1 MTENTSL
8 TIYNLTCVLQ
18 AIFTIL
24 RFDHKKNNFYQPIS
38 VLTLNLLL
46 YWYLL
51 LYSCLHII
59 MRIFK
64 NRKHKTISHFILYI
78 TLQVPF
84 SQDNRHLLQSSL
96 ISTFTRSVFNANN
109 DAILVHINNKS
120 CTVRALI
127 FRHPLYQ

>member
-8 TIYNLTCVLQ
+8 TIYNLTCLLQ

-64 NRKHKTISHFILYI
+64 TISHFILYI

-84 SQDNRHLLQSSL
+84 SQDKRHLLQSSL

-120 CTVRALI
+120 CTVHALI
-127 FRHPLYQ
+127 FRYPLYQ

>member
-8 TIYNLTCVLQ
+8 TIYNLTCLPQ

-38 VLTLNLLL
+38 VLTLKLLL

-84 SQDNRHLLQSSL
+84 SQDKCHLLQSSL
-96 ISTFTRSVFNANN
+96 ISTFTRSVSNANN

-120 CTVRALI
+120 CTVHALI
-127 FRHPLYQ
+127 FCHPLYQ

>member
-8 TIYNLTCVLQ
+8 TVYNFTCLLQ

-64 NRKHKTISHFILYI
+64 TGNIKLLVISSY
-78 TLQVPF
+78 TLQFTGAVF
-84 SQDNRHLLQSSL
+84 SG
-96 ISTFTRSVFNANN
+96 
-109 DAILVHINNKS
+109 
-120 CTVRALI
+120 
-127 FRHPLYQ
+127 

>member
-8 TIYNLTCVLQ
+8 TIYNLTCLPQ

-24 RFDHKKNNFYQPIS
+24 RFDHKKKNFYQPIS

-64 NRKHKTISHFILYI
+64 TGNMK
-78 TLQVPF
+78 
-84 SQDNRHLLQSSL
+84 LLV
-96 ISTFTRSVFNANN
+96 I
-109 DAILVHINNKS
+109 
-120 CTVRALI
+120 
-127 FRHPLYQ
+127 